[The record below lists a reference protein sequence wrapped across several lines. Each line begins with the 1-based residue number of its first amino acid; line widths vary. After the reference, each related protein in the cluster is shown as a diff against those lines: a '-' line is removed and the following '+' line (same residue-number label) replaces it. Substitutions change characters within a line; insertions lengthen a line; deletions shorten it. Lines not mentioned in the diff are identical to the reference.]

1 MREAAL
7 DIKTLSWIGIPLL
20 VLEHDGNIQYANQAF
35 CALLGQANEALA
47 GTPLKDLLAHPESSE
62 WVDSALTGSAGRAP
76 LSTLF
81 RTTDGVVRTGVLRV
95 LPTTCGDTVLLS
107 CTSLAYEEQREPARI
122 DWRTMLE
129 YHAIMA
135 NAPIA
140 IGFSLGRHL
149 VRYNRAFGDLFGFK
163 GDTGIGCLTR
173 ALYPSEE
180 AFQETSRSGHAML
193 STGRSYSAEILF
205 QRQDLTAFWGE
216 SHAYLVDPSNP
227 QQGTVWVISD
237 ITARHAAEEKQRQS
251 LLELDAIFTNASMGI
266 VYTRDRIY
274 QRCNP
279 RAAEILGYG
288 QDELVGMPGISV
300 LPSEEH
306 YRELGRA
313 AGPLLAAG
321 EFYSDEVQYKRKDGS
336 FVWCRV
342 FAKAF
347 DPDNTER
354 GTIWMLED
362 IEDKRR
368 AQKSLAAALSELD
381 SIMTNASVGIVL
393 TRDRKM
399 QRHNAKFDEMFGFES
414 NEAVGLPGRMIFR
427 SDEEYAEIGRLA
439 APLLSQGKPFRTEM
453 FMRSQDGADLWVS
466 MNSYLVSRED
476 PTQGTVWMLEDR
488 TGIKRADEALQIAYA
503 EQQLILATSPIA
515 VRVMRDSDQVTVFAN
530 KGYAELFHVP
540 HDEIIGRSPQR
551 FYQDPK
557 EFQEVSFILAT
568 GDSIVNRTLALKT
581 LDGVPLWVLGSYFHI
596 TFENEPA
603 ILGWFFDIT
612 ELRDTQKEV
621 SDQLAL
627 IDALVDAIPNI
638 IFYKD
643 MEGRFLGC
651 NKAYEEAFGLARD
664 QLKGRSVLELDYL
677 SQEMREFYHDE
688 DLWLI
693 RAGGFAQRDQQMTL
707 ADGKTHDMHY
717 LVRSFD
723 LYDGSRGGLLG
734 VITDITLRKGA
745 ERELE
750 KAKNLAEDADRMKGD
765 FLANMSHEI
774 RTPMNA
780 IIGMSHLALK
790 TELTPKQRDY
800 LKKIQLSGNHLL
812 EIINEILD
820 FSKINAGKVNIEHIE
835 LDLFEVLDNVA
846 NLITEK
852 VAAKGLELVF
862 DVAADVPAAL
872 IGDPVKL
879 GQILINYGNNA
890 VKFTAQGKI
899 DILVRKLE
907 ETANE
912 VVLRFAV
919 RDTGIGLDA
928 EQRSRLFQSFQQAD
942 SSTTRKYGGTGLGLA
957 ISKQLTEL
965 MGGEVGVDSL
975 PGKGSTF
982 WFTARL
988 GKGQERQ
995 ASSQHGDARHNA
1007 APLQF
1012 SVTRLRGARIL
1023 LVEDD
1028 ALNQEVA
1035 CGLLS
1040 NAGFVVDIADNGQL
1054 AVQKIQEARYDIVL
1068 MDMQMPVMDGVT
1080 ATREIRK
1087 LKQYDHIPIVAMT
1100 ANAMQV
1106 DKEKCFTAGMVEF
1119 VTKPID
1125 PDQLWRALQRWIK
1138 PDSERTIKSGEMTVN
1153 TAMTG
1158 MPDLPDDIPGLDTM
1172 AGLNRVLGNRPL
1184 YLSILRKF
1192 VNSQKSSP
1200 GQIKAALDRGDR
1212 NTAER
1217 LAHTLKGLAGSIGAT
1232 ELQAS
1237 EGALE
1242 AAIEKNQP
1250 REHVEA
1256 LLTAQAL
1263 LLDSLITRLE
1273 AWLPAEASE
1282 EKSPAVVDQKILLP
1296 VCENLARL
1304 LARDN
1309 PEAGDLL
1316 DANSDLLRAAFGDG
1330 YREIENAV
1338 REFDF
1343 EPALHLLRQRSRAM
1357 GMDL

>member
-1 MREAAL
+1 MPEAAL
-7 DIKTLSWIGIPLL
+7 DIETLSWIGIPLL
-20 VLEHDGNIQYANQAF
+20 VVEHNGNIQHANQAF
-35 CALLGQANEALA
+35 CALLGQANETLA
-47 GTPLKDLLAHPESSE
+47 GAPLKDLLAHPESSE
-62 WVDSALTGSAGRAP
+62 WVDGVLSGAAGRTP
-76 LSTLF
+76 LTTLF
-81 RTTDGVVRTGVLRV
+81 RTLDGTARTGVLRV

-107 CTSLAYEEQREPARI
+107 CTSLAHEEQREPARI

-140 IGFSLGRHL
+140 IGFSQGRHL

-163 GDTGIGCLTR
+163 GDAGIGCLTR
-173 ALYPSEE
+173 SLYPSEQS
-180 AFQETSRSGHAML
+180 FQEASRAGHVML
-193 STGRSYSAEILF
+193 STGRSYSTELLF
-205 QRQDLTAFWGE
+205 QRQDSSTFWAE
-216 SHAYLVDPSNP
+216 SHAYLVDSGNP
-227 QQGTVWVISD
+227 KQGTVWIISD
-237 ITARHAAEEKQRQS
+237 ITARHTAEEKQRQS

-266 VYTRDRIY
+266 VYTRDRVY

-279 RAAEILGYG
+279 RAAEILGYTG
-288 QDELVGMPGISV
+288 DELVGMPGIAA

-306 YRELGRA
+306 YRKLGRR

-321 EFYSDEVQYKRKDGS
+321 EFYSDEIQYKRKDGS
-336 FVWCRV
+336 LVWCRV

-368 AQKSLAAALSELD
+368 AQKNLAAALSELD
-381 SIMTNASVGIVL
+381 SIMSNASIGIMI

-399 QRHNAKFDEMFGFES
+399 QRHNAKFDEMFGFEP
-414 NEAVGLPGRMIFR
+414 NEAIGQSPGIVFR
-427 SDEEYAEIGRLA
+427 SDQEFAELRRLA
-439 APLLSQGKPFRTEM
+439 GASLSQGKPFRTEM
-453 FMRSQDGADLWVS
+453 FLRSRKGNDIWVS
-466 MNSYLVSRED
+466 VNAYVINADDLS
-476 PTQGTVWMLEDR
+476 QGTVWMTEDR
-488 TGIKRADEALQIAYA
+488 TGIKRADEALQVAYA
-503 EQQLILATSPIA
+503 EQQLILETSPIA
-515 VRVMRDSDQVTVFAN
+515 VRVMRDSDQITVFAN

-551 FYQDPK
+551 FYQDPQ
-557 EFQEVSFILAT
+557 EFQEVSFVLAS

-581 LDGVPLWVLGSYFHI
+581 LDGTPIWVLGSYFHI

-621 SDQLAL
+621 ADQLAL

-651 NKAYEEAFGLARD
+651 NKAYEEAFGLSRD
-664 QLKGRSVLELDYL
+664 QLKGKSVLELDYL
-677 SQEMREFYHDE
+677 SQEMREFYNDE

-693 RAGGFAQRDQQMTL
+693 RAGGFAQRDQEMTL

-750 KAKNLAEDADRMKGD
+750 KAKNLAEDADRMKGN

-790 TELTPKQRDY
+790 TELTPKQHDY
-800 LKKIQLSGNHLL
+800 LKKIQQSGNHLL

-820 FSKINAGKVNIEHIE
+820 FSKINAGKVNLEHIE

-852 VAAKGLELVF
+852 IATKGLELVF

-879 GQILINYGNNA
+879 GQILINYANNA
-890 VKFTAQGKI
+890 VKFTAQGRI
-899 DILVRKLE
+899 DILVQKLE
-907 ETANE
+907 ETAGE

-919 RDTGIGLDA
+919 RDTGIGLDE

-957 ISKQLTEL
+957 ISRQLAEL

-995 ASSQHGDARHNA
+995 TSSQQGEARHSA
-1007 APLQF
+1007 ASLQS
-1012 SVTRLRGARIL
+1012 SVALLRGARIL

-1035 CGLLS
+1035 CGLLGS
-1040 NAGFVVDIADNGQL
+1040 AGFEVDIADNGQL
-1054 AVQKIQEARYDIVL
+1054 AVQKIQEADYNIVL

-1087 LKQYDHIPIVAMT
+1087 LAQYDHIPIVAMT

-1106 DKEKCFTAGMVEF
+1106 DREKCFAAGMVDF

-1125 PDQLWRALQRWIK
+1125 PDQLWRALLRWIK
-1138 PDSERTIKSGEMTVN
+1138 PDDARAAKSGGVVVSAEIAG
-1153 TAMTG
+1153 AM
-1158 MPDLPDDIPGLDTM
+1158 DLPDGIPGLDTT
-1172 AGLNRVLGNRPL
+1172 AGLKCVLGNRQS
-1184 YLSILRKF
+1184 YLSILKKF
-1192 VNSQKSSP
+1192 VTTQKDTP
-1200 GQIKAALDRGDR
+1200 QQIKAALDRDDR
-1212 NTAER
+1212 NAAER
-1217 LAHTLKGLAGSIGAT
+1217 LAHTLKGLAGSIGAAG
-1232 ELQAS
+1232 LQSSA
-1237 EGALE
+1237 GHLE
-1242 AAIEKNQP
+1242 AAIENNQP
-1250 REHVEA
+1250 PDIVEKLQA
-1256 LLTAQAL
+1256 AQAL
-1263 LLDSLITRLE
+1263 SLEGLIKGLE
-1273 AWLPAEASE
+1273 AWWPAEAIE
-1282 EKSPAVVDQKILLP
+1282 EKTPVVVDQAILLS
-1296 VCENLARL
+1296 VCEELARL

-1316 DANSDLLRAAFGDG
+1316 DANADLLRAAFSGG
-1330 YREIENAV
+1330 YAEIENGI

-1343 EPALHLLRQRSRAM
+1343 DSALAALQRQGRALEM
-1357 GMDL
+1357 NL

>member
-7 DIKTLSWIGIPLL
+7 DIKTLSWIGIPML

-35 CALLGQANEALA
+35 CELLGQADETLA
-47 GTPLKDLLAHPESSE
+47 GRPLKDLLAHPESSE
-62 WVDSALTGSAGRAP
+62 WVDSVLSGTAGRTP
-76 LSTLF
+76 LTTLF
-81 RTTDGVVRTGVLRV
+81 RTTDGIARTGVLRV
-95 LPTTCGDTVLLS
+95 LPTTGGDTVLLS
-107 CTSLAYEEQREPARI
+107 CTSLAHEEQREPARI

-140 IGFSLGRHL
+140 IGFSQGRHL
-149 VRYNRAFGDLFGFK
+149 VRYNRAFGDLFGFT
-163 GDTGIGCLTR
+163 GEGGIGCLTR

-180 AFQETSRSGHAML
+180 SFQKASLAGHAML

-205 QRQDLTAFWGE
+205 RRQDSSTFWGE
-216 SHAYLVDPSNP
+216 SHAYLVDHSNP
-227 QQGTVWVISD
+227 KQGTVWIISD

-266 VYTRDRIY
+266 VYTRDRVY

-288 QDELVGMPGISV
+288 ENELVGMPGIST
-300 LPSEEH
+300 LPSEAH
-306 YRELGRA
+306 YQELGRK

-321 EFYSDEVQYKRKDGS
+321 EFYSDEIQYKRKDGS
-336 FVWCRV
+336 LVWCRV

-368 AQKSLAAALSELD
+368 AQKNLAAALSELD
-381 SIMTNASVGIVL
+381 SIMSNASVGILV

-399 QRHNAKFDEMFGFES
+399 QRHNAKFDEIFGFEA
-414 NEAVGLPGRMIFR
+414 NEAVGQSPAIVFR
-427 SDEEYAEIGRLA
+427 SDQEFAELRRLA
-439 APLLSQGKPFRTEM
+439 GALLSQGKPFRTEM
-453 FMRSQDGADLWVS
+453 FLRSRKGNDIWVS
-466 MNSYLVSRED
+466 VNAYVINSDD
-476 PTQGTVWMLEDR
+476 PAQGTVWMTEDR
-488 TGIKRADEALQIAYA
+488 TGVKRADEALQVAYA
-503 EQQLILATSPIA
+503 EQQLILETSPIA

-540 HDEIIGRSPQR
+540 HDEIIGKSPQR
-551 FYQDPK
+551 FYQDPQ

-581 LDGVPLWVLGSYFHI
+581 LDGTPIWVLGSYFHI

-643 MEGRFLGC
+643 TEGRFLGC
-651 NKAYEEAFGLARD
+651 NKAYEDAFGMTRD
-664 QLKGRSVLELDYL
+664 QIKGKSVLELDFL
-677 SQEMREFYHDE
+677 SQEVRDFRYEGDS
-688 DLWLI
+688 WLI
-693 RAGGFAQRDQQMTL
+693 RAGGFAQRDQEMIL
-707 ADGKTHDMHY
+707 ADGKTHDMHF

-800 LKKIQLSGNHLL
+800 LKKIQQSGNHLL

-820 FSKINAGKVNIEHIE
+820 FSKINAGKVSIEHIE

-852 VAAKGLELVF
+852 ISAKGLELVF

-890 VKFTAQGKI
+890 VKFTARGRI
-899 DILVRKLE
+899 DILVHKVE
-907 ETANE
+907 ETTGE
-912 VVLRFAV
+912 VMLRFAV
-919 RDTGIGLDA
+919 RDTGIGLDE

-942 SSTTRKYGGTGLGLA
+942 SSTTRKFGGTGLGLA
-957 ISKQLTEL
+957 ISKQLAEL

-975 PGKGSTF
+975 PGEGSTF

-988 GKGQERQ
+988 GKGQEREE
-995 ASSQHGDARHNA
+995 SSLQGEARHSA
-1007 APLQF
+1007 ASLQ
-1012 SVTRLRGARIL
+1012 SSLALLRGARIL

-1035 CGLLS
+1035 CGLLG

-1054 AVQKIQEARYDIVL
+1054 AVQKIQEASYDIVL
-1068 MDMQMPVMDGVT
+1068 MDMQMPIMDGVT

-1087 LKQYDHIPIVAMT
+1087 LTQYDHIPIIAMT

-1106 DKEKCFTAGMVEF
+1106 DREKCFAAGMVDF

-1125 PDQLWRALQRWIK
+1125 PDHLWRTLYRWIK
-1138 PDSERTIKSGEMTVN
+1138 LDSGPAARSASTPVSAEIAG
-1153 TAMTG
+1153 AL
-1158 MPDLPDDIPGLDTM
+1158 DLPDDIPGLDTT
-1172 AGLNRVLGNRPL
+1172 AGLKCVLGNRQS
-1184 YLSILRKF
+1184 YLSILKKF
-1192 VNSQKSSP
+1192 VSSQKGTP
-1200 GQIKAALDRGDR
+1200 GQIKAALDCGDR

-1217 LAHTLKGLAGSIGAT
+1217 LAHTLKGLAGSIGAAG
-1232 ELQAS
+1232 LQSSA
-1237 EGALE
+1237 GHLE
-1242 AAIEKNQP
+1242 AAIESDQAP
-1250 REHVEA
+1250 EIVEK
-1256 LLTAQAL
+1256 LQTAQAL
-1263 LLDSLITRLE
+1263 LLDTLVAGLE
-1273 AWLPAEASE
+1273 GWFPAEAAE
-1282 EKSPAVVDQKILLP
+1282 EQPLLVVDRTILMP

-1316 DANSDLLRAAFGDG
+1316 DANADLLRTALSDG
-1330 YREIENAV
+1330 YAEIEDRI

-1343 EPALHLLRQRSRAM
+1343 DTALAALQRQGKAL